1 MKKATSYAR
10 IMTDAIA
17 DTSDEIKKV
26 LEDIKGQE
34 KPTEEQ
40 MVFIWKAY
48 ADIQEFMKKLDKELT
63 TLDRKVDED

>member
-1 MKKATSYAR
+1 MKKATSYAKV
-10 IMTDAIA
+10 MTDAIA
-17 DTSDEIKKV
+17 DTSYEIQKV

-40 MVFIWKAY
+40 MIFIWEAY

-63 TLDRKVDED
+63 ALDRKVDED